1 MSASCFLV
9 CVLKSVSTV
18 IAFAAAA
25 TAQTSWW
32 GDYIPRTPYPPV
44 VFVTG
49 HDAICPDAKSGELPF
64 FQLTFGD
71 FDKILDRHGRV
82 SLVFEACY
90 APNRPPIEEVAN
102 VLRRLLAPLRYE
114 GGEPVREVDMIAHSM
129 GGLVVRSYLSGKQ
142 TNGTFAPPPTTR
154 VRKAI
159 FIGTP
164 HFGTHVATSTN
175 ADVHVRQMS
184 LGSSFLFDLATWNQG
199 TDDLRGVD
207 SLSIAGT
214 GGRTTPGSDSVV
226 SLSSASLDFALPRR
240 TAIFPLCHTQGGI
253 GQLFLCHGTA
263 GIARVFKEDHPTA
276 QLVLDFLNDTSWR
289 TATETS
295 AYDPLFTRS
304 SGLMVQARTANDV
317 PTGVRSASVQHSN
330 GAITKLEVSDAG
342 IVFGEM
348 VPAGPAVLDLDGMRR
363 PIVLP
368 AGGSRAFI
376 VKPGPW
382 IESVTPAPGRSSPM
396 VLAPGMLVTIRGAD
410 LAAGGRELTL
420 AGKPVRVISE
430 QFDRLVA
437 ELPEGVTGAAELRL
451 RNVAGMHSVRIVL
464 EETFPAFFLTD
475 GVITAVHASTGQPV
489 TYTDPAVAGEI
500 MSIYLTGLGQT
511 ALRNGLGEAVQKPV
525 VLAGNLPCEILYA
538 GRTPGSSGVDQINVR
553 LPASLPTRTA
563 RVQVISGTRSASAD
577 LPTR

>member
-1 MSASCFLV
+1 VWKSSLTFLAV
-9 CVLKSVSTV
+9 AV
-18 IAFAAAA
+18 AAA
-25 TAQTSWW
+25 AQTSWW
-32 GDYIPRTPYPPV
+32 GDYIPRTAYPPV

-71 FDKILDRHGRV
+71 FDKILARHGRV

-114 GGEPVREVDMIAHSM
+114 GGEPVREVDIIAHSM
-129 GGLVVRSYLSGKQ
+129 GGLILRSYLSGKQ
-142 TNGTFAPPPTTR
+142 TNGTFVPPPTTR

-214 GGRTTPGSDSVV
+214 GGRTEPGSDSVV
-226 SLSSASLDFALPRR
+226 SLSSASIDFAFPRR
-240 TAIFPLCHTQGGI
+240 TAILPLCHTQGGI
-253 GQLFLCHGTA
+253 GQLFLCGGTP
-263 GIARVFKEDHPTA
+263 GLARVFKEDHPTA
-276 QLVLDFLNDTSWR
+276 QLVLDFLNGTGTWR
-289 TATETS
+289 TVADSATFD
-295 AYDPLFTRS
+295 ALFIRS

-317 PTGVRSASVQHSN
+317 PMPVRSASVQHSN
-330 GAITKLEVSDAG
+330 GASTKLNVSDAG

-348 VPAGPAVLDLDGMRR
+348 LPAGPAVLDLDGVRR

-368 AGGSRAFI
+368 AGGSRALV

-382 IESVTPAPGRSSPM
+382 IESVEPAPGKSVPM
-396 VLAPGMLVTIRGAD
+396 VLSPGMRVTIRGAD

-420 AGKPVRVISE
+420 GGKPVRVLSD

-437 ELPEGVTGAAELRL
+437 ELPEGVTGPAELRL
-451 RNVAGMHSVRIVL
+451 RNIAGQHSVRIML
-464 EETFPAFFLTD
+464 EEAFPAFFLTD

-489 TYTDPAVAGEI
+489 RYADPAVAGEI
-500 MSIYLTGLGQT
+500 ISIYLTGLGQT
-511 ALRNGLGEAVQKPV
+511 ALRNGLAEAVEKPL
-525 VLAGNLPCEILYA
+525 VLIGGMPSEVLYA
-538 GRTPGSSGVDQINVR
+538 GRTPGSPGVDQINVR
-553 LPASLPTRTA
+553 LPGALPARTGRIQVVSGARTA
-563 RVQVISGTRSASAD
+563 AAEFPVH
-577 LPTR
+577 